1 MREKKHKS
9 MDTTAHVKKEMKAYV
24 YRLEP
29 TAGQSVMF
37 EKTAGCCRFVYNRFL
52 RLNIDKYAEDKTFI
66 FQNDMVNM
74 LPSLKEECGF
84 LKEVSAQSLQS
95 SVRHLAV
102 AFTNFFAR
110 RSKFPT
116 FKRKGNRDSFVN
128 PQGFRIE
135 QGRDRIFIP
144 KVGEVKYRNSRPVEG
159 TVKSITVSKRAEHW
173 YVSVLCEVDMQE
185 REKTFD
191 NPVGIDVGLKEF
203 AVLSTGESIPN
214 PRFYRKLEKKLAREQ
229 RKLSRKKKDSKRRKK
244 QLVRVQK
251 VHAKIA
257 NSRKDFLHQA
267 STAIVKRFDVI
278 GVEDLSVGTM
288 LKNRKL
294 AKSIADAGWSTFLS
308 FLEYKCRWQSKTF
321 QRVERFYPS
330 SKTCSSCGAEK
341 LMPLH
346 LRTYVCEKCGT
357 TLDRD
362 YNASLNIRK
371 RALQLIAS

>member
-1 MREKKHKS
+1 M
-9 MDTTAHVKKEMKAYV
+9 TTDAPAHVRKEMKAYV
-24 YRLEP
+24 YCLEP
-29 TAGQSVMF
+29 TAEQSVMF
-37 EKTAGCCRFVYNRFL
+37 EKTAGCCRFVYNHLL
-52 RLNIDKYAEDKTFI
+52 RLNIDKYAEDRKFI

-74 LPSLKEECGF
+74 LPSLKEEYKF

-95 SVRHLAV
+95 SVRRLAV
-102 AFTNFFAR
+102 AFANFFAHK
-110 RSKFPT
+110 SNFPT
-116 FKRKGNRDSFVN
+116 FKRKGRRDSFTS
-128 PQGFRIE
+128 PQKFRIE
-135 QGRDRIFIP
+135 QGRNRIFIP
-144 KVGEVKYRNSRPVEG
+144 KVGEVRYRNSRPVEG
-159 TVKSITVSKRAEHW
+159 TVKSITVSKRDGHW

-214 PRFYRKLEKKLAREQ
+214 PRFYRKLEKKLAKEQ
-229 RKLSRKKKDSKRRKK
+229 RKLARKKKNSKNRKK
-244 QLVRVQK
+244 QLAKVQK

-257 NSRKDFLHQA
+257 NSRKDFLHKA
-267 STAIVKRFDVI
+267 STAIVRRFDVV
-278 GVEDLSVGTM
+278 GVENLSTKKM
-288 LKNRKL
+288 MKNKQL

-321 QRVERFYPS
+321 QKVERFYPS
-330 SKTCSSCGAEK
+330 SKICSKCGSEK

-357 TLDRD
+357 AIDRD
-362 YNASLNIRK
+362 YNASLNIRE